1 MGINNL
7 SNLIDAHNW
16 FFNVQAGNK
25 ILYITALL
33 IFLALIIVLITKK
46 LRIPIVVGYVFLGIL
61 LSEDLINSL
70 PFLNKLQKEWYLF
83 VIDSFGY
90 LTHIA
95 LGFIAFRIGS
105 ELTIKLFKRLGKD
118 ILVIVIIQ
126 AIAAFGLVTLSL
138 FALGQPLYIS
148 LLLGAIAAATAPAA
162 TVMVL
167 REYNAK
173 GPLTSVIM
181 AVVGLDDALALII
194 FSIIEP
200 ISLMIHKGK
209 TELTIIKTIGIPL
222 IEIIGSLIIGLIIGY
237 LAQYFLT
244 IFKDRTKKI
253 LILIATIIGASAL
266 SIYTGHSPLITNM
279 AVGFACKNFTDKN
292 LEISDYLEIITV
304 PLYAMFFILAGTEIK
319 FTGLKPGFSL
329 ITFTYIIAR
338 MIGKIGGA
346 SYAAYLVNAP
356 KKIRKYVG
364 FNLLP
369 QSGVAIAMAY
379 TIQNQ
384 FATDTSTLIFNVLL
398 FTTAFTEIIGPLAT
412 KYSISKAGE
421 IETEVS

>member
-33 IFLALIIVLITKK
+33 VFLALLIVLITKRY
-46 LRIPIVVGYVFLGIL
+46 RIPIVVGYVFLGIL
-61 LSEDLINSL
+61 LSEDIINTL
-70 PFLNKLQKEWYLF
+70 PFLSDIQIEWYLF
-83 VIDSFGY
+83 VVDSFGY

-126 AIAAFGLVTLSL
+126 TIAAFGLVTLAIY
-138 FALGQPLYIS
+138 FIGQPIYIS
-148 LLLGAIAAATAPAA
+148 MLLGAIAAATAPAA

-167 REYNAK
+167 REYNSK

-181 AVVGLDDALALII
+181 AVVGIDDALALII

-200 ISLMIHKGK
+200 ISLIIHSGK
-209 TELTIIKTIGIPL
+209 AKLTIIKTIGIPL
-222 IEIIGSLIIGLIIGY
+222 IEITGSLIIGVIIGY
-237 LAQYFLT
+237 LTQYFL
-244 IFKDRTKKI
+244 IKFKNRTKKI
-253 LILIATIIGASAL
+253 LTLISAIIGASAIA
-266 SIYTGHSPLITNM
+266 IYTGHSPLITNM
-279 AVGFACKNFTDKN
+279 AVGFACKNFTDQN

-329 ITFTYIIAR
+329 ITITYITAR
-338 MIGKIGGA
+338 IIGKVGGA
-346 SYAAYLVNAP
+346 SSAAYLVQAP
-356 KKIRKYVG
+356 KKIRKYIG
-364 FNLLP
+364 LNLLP

-379 TIQNQ
+379 TIQNK
-384 FATDTSTLIFNVLL
+384 FSTSTSTLIFNVLL

-421 IETEVS
+421 IEKEEN